1 MREVN
6 TYKGTDIIIK
16 IDIAD
21 FFEAEGCT
29 ILEKKIG
36 IKNIIKKGN
45 QFFWFFFFFFVMK
58 ILA

>member
-36 IKNIIKKGN
+36 IKNIQKGN
-45 QFFWFFFFFFVMK
+45 QVFWVFFFFF
-58 ILA
+58 L